1 MTQWPDL
8 ANLDP
13 ELVAR
18 YDKRGPRYTSYP
30 TAPHFSP
37 EVDLEELGR
46 RIRGTSAVPEGEVL
60 PVSVYVHVPYCRR
73 KCLYCGC
80 HSEAICS
87 EDQPSEYLDVV
98 LAELALWRRQLGPG
112 RRAAQ
117 LALGGG
123 SPATLEAEGLTQLV
137 RALDEA
143 FVPLDDAERSIEL
156 DPYRTDESLLDCL
169 LDVGFTKLSFGIQDF
184 EPDVLSKVGRHEDPT
199 TVERL
204 LGHLRGRGFD
214 TVSFDLMVGLPGQ
227 TDETWARTL
236 DRVLELGPSRLAIFP
251 YAHVPWM
258 MPHQK
263 ALERYVMPDSD
274 QRLGF
279 YAMAHRVLGESGYVP
294 VGIDHFAKADDEL
307 IRAAQEHRLHRN
319 FMGYTTRPGLDL
331 VGLGV
336 SAISDLGAAYAQ
348 NLKDTEVYRARVET
362 GALALDRGILL
373 DAEDELRRAVI
384 MSLLCNFWVDL
395 DTSSKRFG
403 LDWRTTFADDLK
415 RLQPLVDDGLVERDR
430 LGDEAGHRLTITTVG
445 LAFVRLVC
453 MIFDRYLDH
462 AAKPDTKQRYSR
474 TL

>member
-1 MTQWPDL
+1 MNDWPDL

-13 ELVAR
+13 EVVAR

-37 EVDLEELGR
+37 EVDRAEVVR
-46 RIRGTSAVPEGEVL
+46 RIRATSTASEVL
-60 PVSVYVHVPYCRR
+60 PVSLYVHVPYCPR

-80 HSEAICS
+80 HSEAIS
-87 EDQPSEYLDVV
+87 RDDQPAEYLDI
-98 LAELALWRRQLGPG
+98 LLGELALWREELGAG

-123 SPATLEAEGLTQLV
+123 SPATLGADGLTRLV
-137 RALDEA
+137 KALDAA
-143 FVPLDDAERSIEL
+143 FVPLSDAERSLEL
-156 DPYRTDESLLDCL
+156 DPYRADEALLDRL
-169 LDVGFTKLSFGIQDF
+169 LNLGFTKLSFGIQDF
-184 EPDVLSKVGRHEDPT
+184 EPDVLDKVGRHEDPT

-204 LGHLRGRGFD
+204 LAHLRGRGFD

-227 TDETWARTL
+227 TDETWGRTL
-236 DRVLELGPSRLAIFP
+236 DRVLKLGPSRLAIFP

-263 ALERYVMPDSD
+263 ALERWEMPDSD

-279 YAMAHRVLGESGYVP
+279 YAMAHRVLGGAGYVP

-307 IRAAQEHRLHRN
+307 IVAAQAHRLHRN

-348 NLKDTEVYRARVET
+348 NVKDVQVYRERVWA
-362 GALALDRGILL
+362 GDLALERGILL
-373 DAEDELRRAVI
+373 DPEDEVRRAVI

-395 DTSSKRFG
+395 DASSQRFD
-403 LDWRTTFADDLK
+403 LDWRHVFADDLE
-415 RLQPLVDDGLVERDR
+415 RLRPLVDDGLVERD
-430 LGDEAGHRLTITTVG
+430 EAGHQLTITTVG
-445 LAFVRLVC
+445 RAFVRLSC
-453 MIFDRYLDH
+453 MVFDRYLDH
-462 AAKPDTKQRYSR
+462 AAKPESNQRYSR

>member
-1 MTQWPDL
+1 MNDWPDL
-8 ANLDP
+8 AALDP
-13 ELVAR
+13 DLVAR

-30 TAPHFSP
+30 TAPHFTP
-37 EVDLEELGR
+37 EVDQAELLR
-46 RIRGTSAVPEGEVL
+46 RIRATSGVEEPL
-60 PVSVYVHVPYCRR
+60 PVSLYVHVPYCPR

-80 HSEAICS
+80 HSEAICRD
-87 EDQPSEYLDVV
+87 EQPAEYLDIL
-98 LAELALWRRQLGPG
+98 LAELALWREKLGAG

-123 SPATLEAEGLTQLV
+123 SPATLKAEGLTRLIH
-137 RALDEA
+137 AMDEA
-143 FVPLDDAERSIEL
+143 FPPLPDAERSMEL
-156 DPYRTDESLLDCL
+156 DPYRADEALLDRL
-169 LDVGFTKLSFGIQDF
+169 LDLGFTKLSFGIQDF
-184 EPDVLSKVGRHEDPT
+184 EPEVLDKVGRHEDPT

-227 TDETWARTL
+227 TDETWGRTL
-236 DRVLELGPSRLAIFP
+236 DRVLELSPSRLAIFP

-263 ALERYVMPDSD
+263 ALERWEMPDSD

-279 YAMAHRVLGESGYVP
+279 YASAHRVLGGAGYVP

-307 IRAAQEHRLHRN
+307 ILAARAHGLHRN

-348 NLKDTEVYRARVET
+348 NLKDTEIYRERVEA
-362 GALALDRGILL
+362 GELALERGILL
-373 DAEDELRRAVI
+373 DPEDELRRAVI

-395 DTSSKRFG
+395 DASAQRFG
-403 LDWRTTFADDLK
+403 LDVQSIFADDLE
-415 RLQPLVDDGLVERDR
+415 RLRPLVDDGLLERDET
-430 LGDEAGHRLTITTVG
+430 GYQLTITTVG

-453 MIFDRYLDH
+453 MVFDRYLDQG
-462 AAKPDTKQRYSR
+462 AKPENKQRYSR

>member
-1 MTQWPDL
+1 MNDWPDL

-37 EVDLEELGR
+37 DVDRAALEQ
-46 RIRGTSAVPEGEVL
+46 RIRATSAAATPL
-60 PVSVYVHVPYCRR
+60 PVSVYVHVPYCPR

-80 HSEAICS
+80 HSMAICS
-87 EDQPSEYLDVV
+87 DDQPAEYLDV
-98 LAELALWRRQLGPG
+98 LLSELALWRQALGAG
-112 RRAAQ
+112 RRSAQ

-123 SPATLEAEGLTQLV
+123 SPATLGADGLTRLV
-137 RALDEA
+137 RALDAA
-143 FVPLDDAERSIEL
+143 FVPLEDAERSLEL
-156 DPYRTDESLLDCL
+156 DPYRADEALLERLLSL
-169 LDVGFTKLSFGIQDF
+169 GFTKLSFGIQDF
-184 EPDVLSKVGRHEDPT
+184 EPSVLQKVGRDEDPAA
-199 TVERL
+199 VERL
-204 LGHLRGRGFD
+204 LSHLRSQGFD
-214 TVSFDLMVGLPGQ
+214 TVSFDLMAGLPGQ
-227 TDETWARTL
+227 TDDTWRRTL
-236 DRVLELGPSRLAIFP
+236 TRVLDLAPSRLAIFP

-263 ALERYVMPDSD
+263 ALERWEIPDSD

-279 YAMAHRVLGESGYVP
+279 YALAHRMLGEAGYVP

-307 IRAAQEHRLHRN
+307 IEAARAHRLHRN

-348 NLKDTEVYRARVET
+348 NLKDVDAYRARVSA
-362 GALALDRGILL
+362 GDLAVERGILL

-384 MSLLCNFWVDL
+384 MSLLCNFWADL
-395 DTSSKRFG
+395 QAPAQRFG
-403 LDWRTTFADDLK
+403 LDWRQVFADDLE
-415 RLQPLVDDGLVERDR
+415 RLQPLQADGLLERDA
-430 LGDEAGHRLTITTVG
+430 AGHRLTITTVG
-445 LAFVRLVC
+445 RAFVRLVC
-453 MIFDRYLDH
+453 MVFDRYLDH
-462 AAKPDTKQRYSR
+462 AAAPKSPQRYSR

>member
-1 MTQWPDL
+1 MHDWPDL

-13 ELVAR
+13 KLVAR

-30 TAPHFSP
+30 TAPHFKP
-37 EVDLEELGR
+37 EVDHAELLT
-46 RIRGTSAVPEGEVL
+46 RIRNTSMVEEPL
-60 PVSVYVHVPYCRR
+60 PVSLYVHVPYCPR

-80 HSEAICS
+80 HSMAICS
-87 EDQPSEYLDVV
+87 EDQPTEYLDVV
-98 LAELALWRRQLGPG
+98 LDELALWREKLGG
-112 RRAAQ
+112 NRRSAQ

-123 SPATLEAEGLTQLV
+123 SPATLQADGLSRLV
-137 RALDEA
+137 AALDES
-143 FVPLDDAERSIEL
+143 FPPLPDAERSMEL
-156 DPYRTDESLLDCL
+156 DPYRADEALLDRL
-169 LDVGFTKLSFGIQDF
+169 LDLGFSKLSFGIQDF
-184 EPDVLSKVGRHEDPT
+184 EADVLDKVGRHEDPT

-214 TVSFDLMVGLPGQ
+214 TVSFDLMAGLPGQ
-227 TDETWARTL
+227 TDETWRRTL
-236 DRVLELGPSRLAIFP
+236 DRVLELGPARLAIFP

-263 ALERYVMPDSD
+263 ALERWEMPDSD

-279 YAMAHRVLGESGYVP
+279 YAMAHRVLGAAGYVP

-307 IRAAQEHRLHRN
+307 ILAAQAHGLHRN

-348 NLKDTEVYRARVET
+348 NLKDVDAYREQVDRGE
-362 GALALDRGILL
+362 LALERGILL
-373 DAEDELRRAVI
+373 SAEDEARRAVI

-395 DTSSKRFG
+395 QASAERFG
-403 LDWRTTFADDLK
+403 LDWERVFEDDLT
-415 RLQPLVDDGLVERDR
+415 RLQPLLDDGLVERD
-430 LGDEAGHRLTITTVG
+430 DAGHRLTITTVG

-453 MIFDRYLDH
+453 MVFDQFLDH
-462 AAKPDTKQRYSR
+462 GAPPNGKQRYSR